1 MERNYEVFRARVV
14 SVESPDVNALDKKDI
29 YIQAIDETDPEKT
42 YLALPPIFIPTSAFG
57 SGVVSGGFHQLPAP
71 VANVL
76 PAPPISW
83 IPNPPVNETRA
94 VPIPPAGWSSVN
106 VSTCMPQ

>member
-29 YIQAIDETDPEKT
+29 YIQAIDETDSEKT

-57 SGVVSGGFHQLPAP
+57 SGVVSVPPENQECL
-71 VANVL
+71 VAL
-76 PAPPISW
+76 DK
-83 IPNPPVNETRA
+83 
-94 VPIPPAGWSSVN
+94 
-106 VSTCMPQ
+106 